1 MFYKHSNDRR
11 MVILIVYMDDIILIE
26 DDMNELEKLKAFL
39 AREFILKDLRV
50 LKYFLSTEFV
60 RSRDGDMFH
69 SSEQGD

>member
-60 RSRDGDMFH
+60 RSRDGDMFY